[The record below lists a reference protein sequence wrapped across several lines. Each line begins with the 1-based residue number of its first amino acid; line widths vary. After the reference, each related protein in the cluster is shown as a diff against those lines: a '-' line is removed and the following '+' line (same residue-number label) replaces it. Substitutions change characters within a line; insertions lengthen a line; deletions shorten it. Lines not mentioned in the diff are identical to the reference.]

1 MRAVTEF
8 EKRLKALRVLETS
21 FPVYS
26 PDGRVHER
34 KTHYLLTYTPR
45 SLLMAEEEYQ
55 LRLSQ
60 IQDLFALAND
70 VLRIAKKKVQ
80 TDKSKPKK
88 GRAKK

>member
-1 MRAVTEF
+1 MRAVIEF

-45 SLLMAEEEYQ
+45 SLPMAEEEYQ
-55 LRLSQ
+55 LRISQ

-70 VLRIAKKKVQ
+70 VVRIAKKKVHDGQ
-80 TDKSKPKK
+80 VKAEERQ
-88 GRAKK
+88 G